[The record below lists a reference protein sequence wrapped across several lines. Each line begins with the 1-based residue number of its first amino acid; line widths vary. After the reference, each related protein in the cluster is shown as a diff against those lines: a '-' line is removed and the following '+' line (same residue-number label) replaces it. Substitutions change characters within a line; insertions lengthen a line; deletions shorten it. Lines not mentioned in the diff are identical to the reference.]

1 MLVNYSFPLRREW
14 RGTFLSAA
22 VAALLTVLPVS
33 AQINATGNLSGRVT
47 DKSQAV
53 VHGAVVK
60 LTGAGSG
67 LQREVKT
74 SDEGL
79 YSFELL
85 PVGAYDVTA
94 EMPGFAKVSF
104 HAVEVAVGQ
113 TSTVNIMLEPGRITD
128 VITVEAASTIML
140 DVQRTDVSINI
151 TPAMVSEL
159 PLNGR
164 DFANLAFLAPGAKPV
179 NSYDPTKNRIAVFG
193 IDGSA
198 GRNVN
203 VTVNGIDNK
212 DNTVGGPVMQLPL
225 EAVQE
230 FSISTQRFSAANG
243 RSEGAAV
250 NVITKSG
257 TNSPHGS
264 LYLFER
270 DTALTA
276 NDYFSKQS
284 GNDTPPISRQQYGG
298 SFGAPIKKDKTF
310 VFFALERAREETSI
324 GVTGAAFTE
333 LSKVTNIGYGLA
345 PQPANVIPTPYR
357 DQRYTGRLDHRINNN
372 NNVFFTYNSQGNRGL
387 NDQSGQTNDLTAG
400 NFTTNQLILA
410 NATLSSVLSPRVV
423 NSVTVG
429 HQYWNNLI
437 DSNNKVPQVAFP
449 NGIYFGTNT
458 NVPQQSFQR
467 KWQFKEDLSITLGK
481 HTLQLGVDY
490 VHVPK
495 LGGFFQT
502 PSTLNV
508 TFLDLPSVITSDKT
522 KYPQGFATPG
532 AVTAMS
538 GSSGNPYFLDKGA
551 KMLGFYFQ
559 DNMKLSRKL
568 TVNVGLRWDA
578 DYNLQGGNVQAKS
591 LTYLALKTIGSPWAA
606 RLPHNDLNNFSP
618 RVGFAYDLTGKGRHV
633 IRGGWGI
640 YYGQTFQNIPLFME
654 QQANDTVFTQT
665 LSLSSAGPGDTTAP
679 LVPGTTKKLNE
690 FRFGVDPLP
699 VIPPGSASL
708 TAGAVGRLVDP
719 DFANPYNHQFN
730 IGYSF
735 QVDNLSVIEVEYVH
749 VLGLREAKRQNI
761 NYQRPELG
769 GTRPFDAAFTAAGL
783 PKLAQIVVESSIG
796 RSRYDGF
803 NLSYKR
809 RLNRRFSINTNY
821 VLSRAL
827 AYVGGPAQFGN
838 AAPIPTILFPSYDLG
853 PSPNDETH
861 RWVFSGIL
869 QLPGGI
875 QLAPIMQLASARPYS
890 ATQGVTW
897 TSAGSGNGTT
907 RAVILNSDPTN
918 LRATKDLSAQQIRD
932 GLAAGTMQQIGY
944 NSLRGQAFYQFD
956 LRVSKFF
963 RFGERH
969 KLEAIGQ
976 FFNLTN
982 RANFGGNYVTS
993 IRSDAFGTPNGYIAP
1008 SAVILPKSFAAELA
1022 LQYRF

>member
-1 MLVNYSFPLRREW
+1 MSSLRLPASLL
-14 RGTFLSAA
+14 LSLTLAA
-22 VAALLTVLPVS
+22 S
-33 AQINATGNLSGRVT
+33 AFGQATATGSVSGRVQ

-53 VHGAVVK
+53 INGAVVK
-60 LTGAGSG
+60 LTSTGSG
-67 LQREVKT
+67 LQRETK
-74 SDEGL
+74 SADEGL
-79 YSFELL
+79 FQFELL
-85 PVGAYDVTA
+85 PAGTYEIAV
-94 EMPGFAKVSF
+94 EMPGFSKVSI
-104 HAVEVAVGQ
+104 HSLEVAVGKA
-113 TSTVNIMLEPGRITD
+113 TTVNVTMEPGKLTD
-128 VITVEAASTIML
+128 VVTVEGQSIPL
-140 DVQRTDVSINI
+140 VDVTRTDVSLAI
-151 TPAMVSEL
+151 TPSQVQEL

-193 IDGSA
+193 INGSA

-203 VTVNGIDNK
+203 ITVNGIDNK

-230 FSISTQRFSAANG
+230 FNISTQRFSAANG
-243 RSEGAAV
+243 RSEGAAI

-264 LYLFER
+264 LYIYER

-276 NDYFSKQS
+276 NDYFSKAA

-298 SFGAPIKKDKTF
+298 SFGAPIKRDRTF

-324 GVTGAAFTE
+324 GVTGAAQKE
-333 LSKVTNIGYGLA
+333 LALVTQFGA
-345 PQPANVIPTPYR
+345 QPAAIIPTPYR
-357 DQRYTGRLDHRINNN
+357 DQRYTGRLDHRINSNN
-372 NNVFFTYNSQGNRGL
+372 NFFVTYNSQGNRGL
-387 NDQSGQTNDLTAG
+387 NDQATSTNDLTEG

-410 NATLSSVLSPRVV
+410 NATLTSVITPRVV
-423 NSVTVG
+423 NSLTFG
-429 HQYWNNLI
+429 YQYWNNLI
-437 DSNNKVPQVAFP
+437 DSENKVPNVSFP
-449 NGIYFGTNT
+449 NAISFGTNG

-467 KWQFKEDLSITLGK
+467 KWQFKEDLSITRGK
-481 HTLQLGVDY
+481 HSLQFGVDY
-490 VHVPK
+490 VHEPR

-502 PSTLNV
+502 PPTLNIS
-508 TFLDLPSVITSDKT
+508 FLDLPSVITTDRT

-532 AVTAMS
+532 AIGSMS
-538 GSSGNPYFLDKGA
+538 ASSGNPYFLDQGA

-559 DNMKLSRKL
+559 DNIKFSRKFS
-568 TVNVGLRWDA
+568 VNLGARWDA
-578 DYNLQGGNVQAKS
+578 DYNLQGGNVQARS
-591 LTYLALKTIGSPWAA
+591 RTYLNLKAINSPWAA
-606 RLPHNDLNNFSP
+606 KLPKNDLNNVSP
-618 RVGFAYDLTGKGRHV
+618 RIGLAYDLTGKGTHV
-633 IRGGWGI
+633 LRAGWGI

-665 LSLSSAGPGDTTAP
+665 LSISSAGPTDTTAP
-679 LVPGTTKKLNE
+679 IVPGTTKHLNE
-690 FRFGVDPLP
+690 FRYGVDPLP
-699 VIPPGSASL
+699 PIPPGSTAL

-730 IGYSF
+730 AGYTWQIDSL
-735 QVDNLSVIEVEYVH
+735 NVIEAEYVH

-803 NLSYKR
+803 NLSYRR
-809 RLNRRFSINTNY
+809 RLNRRFSINTSY
-821 VLSRAL
+821 VLSRSL
-827 AYVGGPAQFGN
+827 AYVGGPAAFGN

-853 PSPNDETH
+853 PAPNDEKH
-861 RWVFSGIL
+861 HVVVSGIL
-869 QLPGGI
+869 QVPGGI
-875 QLAPIMQLASARPYS
+875 QLAPIMQWASARPYS

-918 LRATKDLSAQQIRD
+918 LRATKDLTAQQLRD
-932 GLAAGTMQQIGY
+932 GIAAGTMHEIGY
-944 NSLRGQAFYQFD
+944 DSLRGLPIFQLD
-956 LRVSKFF
+956 LRASKFF
-963 RFGERH
+963 KFGERH
-969 KLEAIGQ
+969 RLEVIAQ

-993 IRSDAFGTPNGYIAP
+993 IRSDTFGTPNGFFAAGA
-1008 SAVILPKSFAAELA
+1008 AVVPKSFAAELA
-1022 LQYRF
+1022 IQYRF

>member
-1 MLVNYSFPLRREW
+1 MYSLRLAAS
-14 RGTFLSAA
+14 LS
-22 VAALLTVLPVS
+22 LLLGIS
-33 AQINATGNLSGRVT
+33 AFGQVTATGSLAGRVL
-47 DKSQAV
+47 DKTQAV
-53 VHGAVVK
+53 INGAVVR
-60 LTGAGSG
+60 LSSTGSG
-67 LQREVKT
+67 LQRET
-74 SDEGL
+74 RSADEGL
-79 YSFELL
+79 FQFEQI
-85 PVGAYDVTA
+85 PAGTYEVSV
-94 EMPGFAKVSF
+94 EMPGFAKVSV
-104 HAVEVAVGQ
+104 HAVDVAVGKA
-113 TSTVNIMLEPGRITD
+113 TNVNVTMEPGKLTD
-128 VITVEAASTIML
+128 VITVEGQSMPL
-140 DVQRTDVSINI
+140 VDVTKTDVSLAV
-151 TPAMVSEL
+151 TPEMVQEM

-193 IDGSA
+193 INGSA

-230 FSISTQRFSAANG
+230 FNISTQRFSAANG

-257 TNSPHGS
+257 TNTPHGS
-264 LYLFER
+264 LYLYER

-284 GNDTPPISRQQYGG
+284 GSDTPPISRQQYGG
-298 SFGAPIKKDKTF
+298 SVGAPIKKDSTF
-310 VFFALERAREETSI
+310 VFFALERAREETSL
-324 GVTGAAFTE
+324 GVTGTAQKELGIAATAIPG
-333 LSKVTNIGYGLA
+333 SIKPTVASI
-345 PQPANVIPTPYR
+345 IPTPYR
-357 DQRYTGRLDHRINNN
+357 DQRYTGRLDQRINANN
-372 NNVFFTYNSQGNRGL
+372 NFFVTYNSQGNRGL

-410 NATLSSVLSPRVV
+410 NATWTSVLRPNIV
-423 NSVTVG
+423 NSLTFG

-437 DSNNKVPQVAFP
+437 DSDNKVPQIAFP

-458 NVPQQSFQR
+458 NVPQQSAQR
-467 KWQFKEDLSITLGK
+467 KWQFKEDMSITKGK
-481 HTLQLGVDY
+481 HTLQFGLDY
-490 VHVPK
+490 VHEPH

-502 PSTLNV
+502 PSTLNI
-508 TFLDLPSVITSDKT
+508 TFIDLPSVITTNTT
-522 KYPQGFATPG
+522 KYPQGFSTPG
-532 AVTAMS
+532 AIASMS
-538 GSSGNPYFLDKGA
+538 ASSGNPYFFDKGA

-568 TVNVGLRWDA
+568 SLNLGARWDA
-578 DYNLQGGNVQAKS
+578 DFHLQGDNVQGLS
-591 LTYLALKTIGSPWAA
+591 RTYLALKAVNSPFAA
-606 RLPHNDLNNFSP
+606 KLPKTDLNNVSP
-618 RVGFAYDLTGKGRHV
+618 RVGIAYDLTGKGRHV
-633 IRGGWGI
+633 IRAGWGI

-665 LSLSSAGPGDTTAP
+665 LSISSAGPTDTTAP
-679 LVPGTTKKLNE
+679 IVPGTTKHLNE
-690 FRFGVDPLP
+690 FRYGVDPLP
-699 VIPPGSASL
+699 SVPPGTPNL

-730 IGYSF
+730 GGYTF
-735 QVDNLSVIEVEYVH
+735 QVDNLSVIEAEYVH

-761 NYQRPELG
+761 NYQRPDLG
-769 GTRPFDAAFTAAGL
+769 GTRPYDAAFTAAGL

-796 RSRYDGF
+796 RSRYDAF

-809 RLNRRFSINTNY
+809 RLSRRFSINTNY
-821 VLSRAL
+821 VLSRTL
-827 AYVGGPAQFGN
+827 AYVGGPAAFGN
-838 AAPIPTILFPSYDLG
+838 AAPLPYLLFPSYDLG
-853 PSPNDETH
+853 PAPNDERH
-861 RWVFSGIL
+861 RWVLSGIV

-890 ATQGVTW
+890 ATQGLTW

-918 LRATKDLSAQQIRD
+918 LRATQNLTAQQIRD
-932 GLAAGTMQQIGY
+932 GIAAGTMREIDY
-944 NSLRGQAFYQFD
+944 NSLRGQTFFQWD

-963 RFGERH
+963 KFGERH
-969 KLEAIGQ
+969 KLEFISQ

-982 RANFGGNYVTS
+982 RANFGGNYNSS
-993 IRSDAFGTPNGYIAP
+993 IRTDTFGTPAGYFAP
-1008 SAVILPKSFAAELA
+1008 GNNVVPKSFAAELA